1 MSPSAT
7 GSESQSSRS
16 RSDEVAERQRRSCG
30 HTGPR
35 CRRGTAAR
43 RLGRVAELCA
53 IAPPDVSLVRI
64 FLALLVCLILASLAI
79 LLVRYRLN
87 GKAPSFLPRLSS
99 ANVRIRL
106 LESRRISSQAEVSL
120 IECDGAEYLLIL
132 APGGTML
139 LRESKAKPASDG
151 KR

>member
-1 MSPSAT
+1 M
-7 GSESQSSRS
+7 RS
-16 RSDEVAERQRRSCG
+16 RSGSAAVAAILV
-30 HTGPR
+30 P
-35 CRRGTAAR
+35 AAAEAQ
-43 RLGRVAELCA
+43 RLGGSAA
-53 IAPPDVSLVRI
+53 PDVSLVRI